1 MRRDSLV
8 RLMVSALSH
17 NLDNDILTLTRLAGI
32 LG

>member
-8 RLMVSALSH
+8 RVMVGALSQ

-32 LG
+32 VG